1 MPNPYDEL
9 LSGDSSQQ
17 PEKIQKPE
25 ERLAHIPDP
34 FNDPR
39 FNNDGPDDLDAI
51 LEKVAAFSEQAE
63 GFSRLLSKMRV
74 VDHKVRGKVTKLFIV
89 SKDPHERGS
98 MAGEKQYHALQAEKF
113 MAIIVPMRKL
123 ATLYLDIVKRFNAD
137 IDEHYFSP
145 DKTEAQ
151 VESEKTLVMDAI
163 NLQRSILSDASED
176 LKILADGLVDTER
189 RLKGYVNAG
198 GKNNISSSEL
208 GLLVQKREAMT
219 SGRDHQFDYG
229 VFDVN
234 LLDKTAI
241 SLGIFMKETS
251 TQYLDKLGK
260 AFKL

>member
-9 LSGDSSQQ
+9 LSGDSDKQ
-17 PEKIQKPE
+17 PKQPQRLE
-25 ERLAHIPDP
+25 EEPAQVPDP

-39 FNNDGPDDLDAI
+39 FADDGPDDLDAI
-51 LEKVAAFSEQAE
+51 LVKVNAFNEQAE
-63 GFSRLLSKMRV
+63 GFSRLLSRLRV
-74 VDHKVRGKVTKLFIV
+74 VDHEVKGKVAKLFVV
-89 SKDPHERGS
+89 SKDRHKRGS
-98 MAGEKQYHALQAEKF
+98 MAGEKQYHDLQSEKF
-113 MAIIVPMRKL
+113 IAIIVPMRKL
-123 ATLYLDIVKRFNAD
+123 ATLHLDVVKRFNAD
-137 IDEHYFSP
+137 IDEHYFNA
-145 DKTEAQ
+145 DKTEGQ
-151 VESEKTLVMDAI
+151 VESEKTIVMDAI

-176 LKILADGLVDTER
+176 LKILDGGLTDTER
-189 RLKGYVNAG
+189 RLKEYVNSG

-208 GLLVQKREAMT
+208 GLIVRKREAMT

-260 AFKL
+260 AFQQ

>member
-9 LSGDSSQQ
+9 LSGDSEKQ
-17 PEKIQKPE
+17 PEQPQRSEKKP
-25 ERLAHIPDP
+25 AQIPDP

-39 FNNDGPDDLDAI
+39 FDHDGPDDLDAI
-51 LEKVAAFSEQAE
+51 LVKVAAFNEQAE
-63 GFSRLLSKMRV
+63 GFSRQLSKLRV
-74 VDHKVRGKVTKLFIV
+74 VDHEVKGKVAKLFIV
-89 SKDPHERGS
+89 SKDKHKRGS
-98 MAGEKQYHALQAEKF
+98 MAGEKQYHVLQSEKF

-123 ATLYLDIVKRFNAD
+123 ATLHLNVVKRFNAD
-137 IDEHYFSP
+137 IDEHYFNA
-145 DKTEAQ
+145 DKNEAQ
-151 VESEKTLVMDAI
+151 VASEKTLVMDAI

-176 LKILADGLVDTER
+176 LKILAEGLADTER

-208 GLLVQKREAMT
+208 GLLIRKREAMT

-229 VFDVN
+229 MFDVN

-260 AFKL
+260 AFQQ

>member
-9 LSGDSSQQ
+9 LSGDSANQPKKPQQ
-17 PEKIQKPE
+17 PEQRTAE
-25 ERLAHIPDP
+25 TPDP

-39 FNNDGPDDLDAI
+39 FDNDGPDDLDAI
-51 LEKVAAFSEQAE
+51 LVKVTAFSEQAE
-63 GFSRLLSKMRV
+63 GFSRLLSKLRV
-74 VDHKVRGKVTKLFIV
+74 VDHEVKGKVAKLFFV
-89 SKDPHERGS
+89 SKDPHKRGS
-98 MAGEKQYHALQAEKF
+98 MAGEKQYHALQSEKF
-113 MAIIVPMRKL
+113 VAIIVPMRKL
-123 ATLYLDIVKRFNAD
+123 ATLYLDILKRFNAD
-137 IDEHYFSP
+137 IDEHYFNA

-176 LKILADGLVDTER
+176 LKILTGGLDDTER

-260 AFKL
+260 AFQL